1 MEEKLIKYP
10 SFDGKE
16 VEGFLVTGGNKAGII
31 VISEIWGI
39 TEYLRNVARR
49 LAGLGFTALAPN
61 LYSRDSD
68 IFNER
73 TISSVMR
80 RFFSLP
86 PEKRG
91 DREALAK
98 IVEGLTEQEK
108 RIYQDL
114 VVNRASTEDRMLK
127 DLEHAFH
134 YLKSLG
140 LPKFGAIGF
149 CMGGGLAFQLS
160 TQVPL
165 DATVVY
171 YGRNPRTLEDIAKIK
186 GPVLAHYAGED
197 SAINQGVPDM
207 VRAMIQYKKE
217 LDMKIYPGT
226 YHAFATEGGQVY
238 NEAAAK
244 DAWDRTVRFF
254 TRVLG

>member
-1 MEEKLIKYP
+1 MEEKVIRFP
-10 SFDGKE
+10 SFDGNE
-16 VEGFLVTGGNKAGII
+16 VDGFLVNGGNKAGII

-39 TEYLRNVARR
+39 TEYIRNVARR
-49 LAGLGFTALAPN
+49 LAGLGYVALAPN
-61 LYSRDSD
+61 LYSRNKD
-68 IFNER
+68 FNEQ
-73 TISSVMR
+73 TISGVMR

-91 DREALAK
+91 DKEAISKL
-98 IVEGLTEQEK
+98 VEGLSDKEK
-108 RIYQDL
+108 KIYEEL
-114 VVNRASTEDRMLK
+114 VMNRVATEDRMLK
-127 DLEHAFH
+127 DLEHTYE
-134 YLKSLG
+134 YLKSMG
-140 LPKFGAIGF
+140 LPKIGSIGF
-149 CMGGGLAFQLS
+149 CMGGGLAFQIS
-160 TQVPL
+160 TQVPI

-171 YGRNPRTLEDIAKIK
+171 YGRNPRNLEDIARIK

-238 NEAAAK
+238 NETAAR
-244 DAWDRTVRFF
+244 DAWDRTVRFY
-254 TRVLG
+254 TKILG